1 MKEEQVTVKVVEDAK
16 ETSPQEKEAAVL
28 DAAVKDGDVNPEYGL
43 QKDGVYKVNLD
54 KPPKQKEDA
63 VQEQSTNEVSVRDGS
78 ETSKEV
84 QEENKEESKEVTGEN
99 KQEEENKGNEEEQGQ
114 EIESPIELVTDEKDS
129 TDETR
134 VDTSAEDAN
143 TTEEQEEVLQEN
155 KTQELP
161 ENIQKLIEFMD
172 ETGGSLEDYVNL
184 NKDYSS
190 MDSTALVYEY
200 YRSTKPHLNNED
212 LSFLMQKEFNYSEDE
227 DDPQDIKA
235 KQLAFKEELYKAQK
249 HFSDSKEKYYA
260 DLKLRKKQEVPN
272 EYKEAYDFY
281 NQSKQAEELIE
292 KNKKSFIS
300 KTNKVFD
307 EEFKGFDFKVGDKKY
322 RYKVDNKQKV
332 KETQLDLTNVF
343 GQFLDKQGDMRN
355 PYGYHKALYAAQN
368 MDKIANHFYEQGRAD
383 AVQQSIKESKNIDM
397 SPRADASAAGNISK
411 NPVRVVP
418 STSSNKL
425 RIKWNK

>member
-1 MKEEQVTVKVVEDAK
+1 MEEQVNVSVAE
-16 ETSPQEKEAAVL
+16 ETQEKTLQEKEAAVL
-28 DAAVKDGDVNPEYGL
+28 EKAVEEGTVDKEYGL
-43 QKDGVYKVNLD
+43 QDDGVYRVNLD
-54 KPPKQKEDA
+54 KPPTPKEDA

-78 ETSKEV
+78 EASKEV
-84 QEENKEESKEVTGEN
+84 QEENKEEPKEVTGEN
-99 KQEEENKGNEEEQGQ
+99 KQEEKNKGNEEEQGQ

-134 VDTSAEDAN
+134 VDTSTEDAD

-161 ENIQKLIEFMD
+161 ENIQKLVQFMD

-190 MDSTALVYEY
+190 MDATSMVYEY

-227 DDPQDIKA
+227 DEPQDIKA

-260 DLKLRKKQEVPN
+260 DLKLRKKQEVPS

-281 NQSKQAEELIE
+281 NQSKQNEELIE
-292 KNKKSFIS
+292 KNKKSFVS

-322 RYKVDNKQKV
+322 RYKVENKQKI
-332 KETQLDLTNVF
+332 KDTQSDLTNVI
-343 GQFLDKQGDMRN
+343 GQYLDKNGDMRN
-355 PYGYHKALYAAQN
+355 PLGYHRALFAAQN
-368 MDKIANHFYEQGRAD
+368 VDKIANHFYEQGRAD
-383 AVQQSIKESKNIDM
+383 ALQQSIKESKNIDM
-397 SPRADASAAGNISK
+397 SPRADASATGNISN

-418 STSSNKL
+418 SNSSNKL

>member
-1 MKEEQVTVKVVEDAK
+1 MKEEQVTVKVVEDTK

-28 DAAVKDGDVNPEYGL
+28 DAAVKEGDVNPEYGL

-63 VQEQSTNEVSVRDGS
+63 VQEQSTNEISVRDGS

-99 KQEEENKGNEEEQGQ
+99 KQEEENKGNEEEQGK

-129 TDETR
+129 TNETR
-134 VDTSAEDAN
+134 VDTSTEDAD

-161 ENIQKLIEFMD
+161 ENIQKLVQFMD

-190 MDSTALVYEY
+190 MDATSLVYEY

-227 DDPQDIKA
+227 DEPQDIKA

-249 HFSDSKEKYYA
+249 HFSDSKQKYYA
-260 DLKLRKKQEVPN
+260 DLKLRKQELPE
-272 EYKEAYDFY
+272 EYKKAYDFY
-281 NQSKQAEELIE
+281 NESKKIEELTE

-300 KTNKVFD
+300 KTNKLFD
-307 EEFKGFDFKVGDKKY
+307 DEFKGFDFKVGDKKY
-322 RYKVDNKQKV
+322 RYKVENKQKV
-332 KETQLDLTNVF
+332 KEN
-343 GQFLDKQGDMRN
+343 
-355 PYGYHKALYAAQN
+355 
-368 MDKIANHFYEQGRAD
+368 
-383 AVQQSIKESKNIDM
+383 QSD
-397 SPRADASAAGNISK
+397 
-411 NPVRVVP
+411 
-418 STSSNKL
+418 
-425 RIKWNK
+425 

>member
-1 MKEEQVTVKVVEDAK
+1 
-16 ETSPQEKEAAVL
+16 
-28 DAAVKDGDVNPEYGL
+28 
-43 QKDGVYKVNLD
+43 
-54 KPPKQKEDA
+54 
-63 VQEQSTNEVSVRDGS
+63 
-78 ETSKEV
+78 
-84 QEENKEESKEVTGEN
+84 
-99 KQEEENKGNEEEQGQ
+99 
-114 EIESPIELVTDEKDS
+114 
-129 TDETR
+129 
-134 VDTSAEDAN
+134 
-143 TTEEQEEVLQEN
+143 
-155 KTQELP
+155 
-161 ENIQKLIEFMD
+161 
-172 ETGGSLEDYVNL
+172 
-184 NKDYSS
+184 
-190 MDSTALVYEY
+190 
-200 YRSTKPHLNNED
+200 
-212 LSFLMQKEFNYSEDE
+212 MQKEFNYSEDE

-281 NQSKQAEELIE
+281 NQSKQNEELIE
-292 KNKKSFIS
+292 KNKKSFVS